1 MIRPPRHY
9 RKFSGIPA
17 LGFIYMKQN
26 KNVTTMVCVE
36 CKLEK

>member
-1 MIRPPRHY
+1 MIRPPCHY

-17 LGFIYMKQN
+17 LGFICMQQC
-26 KNVTTMVCVE
+26 KNVTTLVCVE